1 MKKILNIL
9 LTSLLFIS
17 FLFSHSRQEDEIY
30 RLKIKISILE
40 EKVQYLESLISKNSN
55 VKGTYSKDWKNE
67 SNWRKLK
74 KGFTDKNYASKAILN
89 YASEARLLL
98 KDVAAGAQTFSM
110 IYSNE
115 TPTFEILRSKGFIS
129 PSPALM
135 KKWKVEINGDIYTA
149 ISTQEMA
156 GGAGESLI
164 YDAANGTWSG
174 YGEDVEVE

>member
-1 MKKILNIL
+1 M
-9 LTSLLFIS
+9 
-17 FLFSHSRQEDEIY
+17 FS
-30 RLKIKISILE
+30 KF
-40 EKVQYLESLISKNSN
+40 KNKFS
-55 VKGTYSKDWKNE
+55 
-67 SNWRKLK
+67 
-74 KGFTDKNYASKAILN
+74 KGFTLVEILVVLVIVAVLAGLAFVSYGGQVDKS
-89 YASEARLLL
+89 YASEARLFL
-98 KDVAAGAQTFSM
+98 KEVAAGAQTFSTV
-110 IYSNE
+110 YSNE
-115 TPTFEILRSKGFIS
+115 TPTVEKLRSKGFIS